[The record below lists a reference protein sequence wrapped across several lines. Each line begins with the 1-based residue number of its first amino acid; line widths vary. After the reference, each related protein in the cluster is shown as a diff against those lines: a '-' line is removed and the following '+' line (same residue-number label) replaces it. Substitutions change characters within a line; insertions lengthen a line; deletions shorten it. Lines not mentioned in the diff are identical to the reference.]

1 MLKNKIYKHFFTEFF
16 KIFLLITLS
25 LSILI
30 WMTQA
35 ARLLEIVTEYG
46 NSISIYSKYLLL
58 SYPKILVNIYLIC
71 FAVSIFFLINKLES
85 DKELNIFWIS
95 GISKNDVIKKILFLT
110 TICLIFFLI
119 LSLYIAPFSSLKGRQ
134 ILSESKFTMVNSLV
148 KKNNFNS
155 PLKGLT
161 IFVEK
166 NDNRGNLE
174 NIFIYEKNR
183 TIIAKKG
190 RVISDNSKNYLE
202 LFDGSSQEKVK
213 EKINIINFNTTTF
226 DFSNYK
232 TLNVSHPKFSERGIY
247 WLFENYNNKKIA
259 KLNEIRE
266 EINKRLIKPFF
277 IFVLSILSCYILY
290 SNNDKK
296 KIKRYRY
303 SIYFFTFSSIFFNE
317 ALLGYSGK
325 NFIFTISYIIIIFLI
340 FCFLLILL
348 KNMIRNEMK

>member
-1 MLKNKIYKHFFTEFF
+1 MLKNKIYKHFFKEFF

-95 GISKNDVIKKILFLT
+95 GISKNNVIKKILFLT

-119 LSLYIAPFSSLKGRQ
+119 LSIYLAPFSSLKGRQ

-190 RVISDNSKNYLE
+190 RVISDDSKNYLE

-247 WLFENYNNKKIA
+247 WLFENYNNKKIT

-266 EINKRLIKPFF
+266 EVNKRLIKPFF

-290 SNNDKK
+290 SNNNKK
-296 KIKRYRY
+296 KFKRYRY
-303 SIYFFTFSSIFFNE
+303 SIYFLTFSSIFFNE

-340 FCFLLILL
+340 FCFLLLLL
-348 KNMIRNEMK
+348 KNMIKNEMK

>member
-1 MLKNKIYKHFFTEFF
+1 MLKNKIYKHFFKEFF

-46 NSISIYSKYLLL
+46 NSILIYSKYLLL

-95 GISKNDVIKKILFLT
+95 GISKNNVIKKILFLT

-119 LSLYIAPFSSLKGRQ
+119 LSIYLAPFSSLKGRQ

-190 RVISDNSKNYLE
+190 RVISDDSKNYLE

-247 WLFENYNNKKIA
+247 WLFENYNNKKIT

-266 EINKRLIKPFF
+266 EVNKRLIKPFF

-290 SNNDKK
+290 SNNNKK
-296 KIKRYRY
+296 KFKRYRY
-303 SIYFFTFSSIFFNE
+303 SIYFLTFSSIFFNE

-340 FCFLLILL
+340 FCFLLLLL
-348 KNMIRNEMK
+348 KNMIKNEMK

>member
-1 MLKNKIYKHFFTEFF
+1 MLKNKIYKHFFKEFF

-95 GISKNDVIKKILFLT
+95 GISKNNVIKKILFLT

-119 LSLYIAPFSSLKGRQ
+119 LSIYLAPFSSLKGRQ

-190 RVISDNSKNYLE
+190 RVISDDSKNYLE

-247 WLFENYNNKKIA
+247 WLFENYNNKKII

-266 EINKRLIKPFF
+266 EVNKRLIKPFF

-290 SNNDKK
+290 SNNNKK
-296 KIKRYRY
+296 KFKRYRY
-303 SIYFFTFSSIFFNE
+303 SIYFLTFSSIFFNE

-340 FCFLLILL
+340 FCFLLLLL
-348 KNMIRNEMK
+348 KNMIKNEMK

>member
-1 MLKNKIYKHFFTEFF
+1 MLKNKIYKHFFKEFF

-95 GISKNDVIKKILFLT
+95 GISKNNVIKKILFLT

-119 LSLYIAPFSSLKGRQ
+119 LSIYLAPFSSLKGRQ

-148 KKNNFNS
+148 PKNNFIS
-155 PLKGLT
+155 PLKGLI

-190 RVISDNSKNYLE
+190 RVISDDSKNYLE

-247 WLFENYNNKKIA
+247 WLFENYNNKKII

-266 EINKRLIKPFF
+266 EVNKRLIKPFF

-290 SNNDKK
+290 SNNNKK
-296 KIKRYRY
+296 KFKRYRY
-303 SIYFFTFSSIFFNE
+303 SIYFLTFSSIFFNE

-340 FCFLLILL
+340 FCFLLLLL
-348 KNMIRNEMK
+348 KNMIKNEMK

>member
-296 KIKRYRY
+296 KFKRYRY